1 MQNPKFS
8 GHMQRRINIKEET
21 MEKKSFF
28 GWPLVIVL
36 GLMYFM
42 SSGFVLS
49 TAQIVNP
56 MMLQD
61 PSMGMTGTALG
72 AGFSLFVLMQ
82 GLPSPLVGQ
91 MVAKKGARFTMAIGG
106 IIMLI
111 AALAMVF
118 LVKSD
123 ILYFVFFGIILSVST
138 IMVGQISVQST
149 VGEWFVAKRGVAM
162 AVTMGIGG
170 LASFAAPLVVNSI
183 VGASGGAWQSGWYLI
198 TVFALISIPLAL
210 LVVKNKPSDIGQ
222 TPDGATPDASNGKAK
237 RVLKVYKNTDKI
249 EYRQAI
255 RSPFFWL
262 IAIGGAGGFCAFSL
276 ATSQGVIHFTSLGFD
291 NGAIVGAAAAMGIA
305 SMIGKLAIGLLADII
320 EPIRIIG
327 AALVLV
333 VVGILCAAMAS
344 NVAMIYVYYVCTGL
358 GFGAIATNLPTT
370 VANYFGLTAY
380 PKNLSTTMLTT
391 TILSSIIPV
400 MAGALYDATGFATTA
415 FYVTA
420 AIVAVCA
427 VCAFLVRIPEKARNM
442 Q

>member
-1 MQNPKFS
+1 
-8 GHMQRRINIKEET
+8 

-28 GWPLVIVL
+28 GWPLVVVL

-61 PSMGMTGTALG
+61 PSMGLNGTVLG

-91 MVAKKGARFTMAIGG
+91 LVAKKGARFTMAIGSV
-106 IIMLI
+106 IMLV
-111 AALAMVF
+111 AALAMIF
-118 LVKSD
+118 FVKSAA
-123 ILYFVFFGIILSVST
+123 LYFVFFGIILSVST

-149 VGEWFVAKRGVAM
+149 VGQWFVAKRGVAM

-170 LASFAAPLVVNSI
+170 LASFVAPLVVNNI
-183 VGASGGAWQSGWYLI
+183 IGASGGAWQSGWYLI
-198 TVFALISIPLAL
+198 VVFAIVSLPLAL
-210 LVVKNKPSDIGQ
+210 LVIRNKPADIGQ
-222 TPDGATPDASNGKAK
+222 VPDGIALDRPGDTAVKA
-237 RVLKVYKNTDKI
+237 LKVYKNAGRI

-262 IAIGGAGGFCAFSL
+262 IAVGGAGGFCAFSL

-291 NGAIVGAAAAMGIA
+291 TGTIVGAAAIMGVA
-305 SMIGKLAIGLLADII
+305 SIIGKLVISLLADII

-327 AALVLV
+327 AALVV
-333 VVGILCAAMAS
+333 IVIGILCAALAT
-344 NVAMIYVYYVCTGL
+344 NDAMVYAYYICTGL
-358 GFGAIATNLPTT
+358 GFGTIATNLPTT
-370 VANYFGLTAY
+370 IANYFGLTAY
-380 PKNLSTTMLTT
+380 PKNLSTIMLTT
-391 TILSSIIPV
+391 TIISSIIPL

-415 FYVTA
+415 FFVTA
-420 AIVAVCA
+420 GIVAVCA
-427 VCAFLVRIPEKARNM
+427 VCAFLVRIPKRTNA
-442 Q
+442 

>member
-1 MQNPKFS
+1 
-8 GHMQRRINIKEET
+8 

-28 GWPLVIVL
+28 GWPLVVVL

-61 PSMGMTGTALG
+61 PSMGLNGTVLG

-91 MVAKKGARFTMAIGG
+91 LVAKKGARFTMAIGSV
-106 IIMLI
+106 IMLV
-111 AALAMVF
+111 AALAMIF
-118 LVKSD
+118 FVKSAA
-123 ILYFVFFGIILSVST
+123 LYFVFFGIILSVST

-149 VGEWFVAKRGVAM
+149 VGQWFVAKRGVAM

-170 LASFAAPLVVNSI
+170 LASFVAPLVVNNI
-183 VGASGGAWQSGWYLI
+183 IGASGGAWQSGWYLI
-198 TVFALISIPLAL
+198 VVFAIVSLPLAL
-210 LVVKNKPSDIGQ
+210 LVIRNKPADIGQ
-222 TPDGATPDASNGKAK
+222 VPDGIALDRPGDTAVKA
-237 RVLKVYKNTDKI
+237 LKVYKNAGRI

-262 IAIGGAGGFCAFSL
+262 IAVGGAGGFCAFSL

-291 NGAIVGAAAAMGIA
+291 TGTIVGAAAIMGVA
-305 SMIGKLAIGLLADII
+305 SIIGKLVISLLADII

-327 AALVLV
+327 AALVV
-333 VVGILCAAMAS
+333 IVIGILCAALAT
-344 NVAMIYVYYVCTGL
+344 NDAMVYACYICTGL
-358 GFGAIATNLPTT
+358 GFGTIATNLPTT
-370 VANYFGLTAY
+370 IANYFGLTAY
-380 PKNLSTTMLTT
+380 PKNLSTIMLTT
-391 TILSSIIPV
+391 TIISSIIPL

-415 FYVTA
+415 FFVTA
-420 AIVAVCA
+420 GIVAVCA
-427 VCAFLVRIPEKARNM
+427 VCAFLVRIPKRTNA
-442 Q
+442 

>member
-1 MQNPKFS
+1 
-8 GHMQRRINIKEET
+8 
-21 MEKKSFF
+21 MEKKKFF
-28 GWPLVIVL
+28 GWPLTVVL
-36 GLMYFM
+36 GIMYFC
-42 SSGFVLS
+42 SSGFVLA

-61 PSMGMTGTALG
+61 PSMGLTGTVLG

-91 MVAKKGARFTMAIGG
+91 LVAKKGAKFTMAVGG
-106 IIMLI
+106 AIMLL
-111 AALAMVF
+111 AALAMIF
-118 LVKSD
+118 IVKD
-123 ILYFVFFGIILSVST
+123 AIMYFIIFGVIMSVST
-138 IMVGQISVQST
+138 IMAGQISVQST

-170 LASFAAPLVVNSI
+170 LASFAAPLVVNNI
-183 VGASGGAWQSGWYLI
+183 IGASGGAWQSGWYLI
-198 TVFALISIPLAL
+198 AIFGIIIIPLAL
-210 LVVKNKPSDIGQ
+210 FVVKNRPADIGQ
-222 TPDGATPDASNGKAK
+222 EPDGGAGAAAGGAQKP
-237 RVLKVYKNTDKI
+237 LKVYKNTDKI

-262 IAIGGAGGFCAFSL
+262 IAVGGSGGFCAFSL

-291 NGAIVGAAAAMGIA
+291 PGTIVAAVSIMGIA
-305 SMIGKLAIGLLADII
+305 SLIGKLVIGLLADTI

-327 AALVLV
+327 AALVLIV
-333 VVGILCAAMAS
+333 IGILCAAMAT
-344 NVAMIYVYYVCTGL
+344 NDIMMYIYYICTGL
-358 GFGAIATNLPTT
+358 GFGSIATNLPTT

-391 TILSSIIPV
+391 TIISSIIPI
-400 MAGALYDATGFATTA
+400 MAGALFDATGYATTA

-427 VCAFLVRIPEKARNM
+427 ICAFVVRIPKKKQQA
-442 Q
+442 

>member
-1 MQNPKFS
+1 
-8 GHMQRRINIKEET
+8 

-28 GWPLVIVL
+28 GWPLVVVL

-42 SSGFVLS
+42 SSGFVLA

-61 PSMGMTGTALG
+61 PSMGLTGTVLG

-91 MVAKKGARFTMAIGG
+91 LVAKKGAKFTMAVGG
-106 IIMLI
+106 VIMLV
-111 AALAMVF
+111 AALAMIFV
-118 LVKSD
+118 VKSA
-123 ILYFVFFGIILSVST
+123 ILYFIFFGVILSVST

-170 LASFAAPLVVNSI
+170 LASFAAPLVVNNI
-183 VGASGGAWQSGWYLI
+183 IGASGGAWQSGWYLI
-198 TVFALISIPLAL
+198 AVFAVISIPLAL
-210 LVVKNKPSDIGQ
+210 LVVKNKPADIGQ
-222 TPDGATPDASNGKAK
+222 VPDGSTDAAAGGAK
-237 RVLKVYKNTDKI
+237 KPLKVYKNTGQI

-255 RSPFFWL
+255 RSPYFWL
-262 IAIGGAGGFCAFSL
+262 IAVGSAGGFCAFSL
-276 ATSQGVIHFTSLGFD
+276 ATSQGIIHFTSLGFD
-291 NGAIVGAAAAMGIA
+291 TGTIVGAAAVMGIA
-305 SMIGKLAIGLLADII
+305 SIIGKLVIGLLADTI

-327 AALVLV
+327 AALVV
-333 VVGILCAAMAS
+333 IVIGIVCAAMAT
-344 NVAMIYVYYVCTGL
+344 NAAMIYVYYICTGL
-358 GFGAIATNLPTT
+358 GFGSIATNLPTT

-391 TILSSIIPV
+391 TIISSIIPI

-415 FYVTA
+415 FFVTA
-420 AIVAVCA
+420 GIVAVCA
-427 VCAFLVRIPEKARNM
+427 VCAFLVRIPKKEKAA
-442 Q
+442 

>member
-1 MQNPKFS
+1 
-8 GHMQRRINIKEET
+8 

-28 GWPLVIVL
+28 GWPLVVVL

-42 SSGFVLS
+42 SSGFVLA

-61 PSMGMTGTALG
+61 PSMGLTGTVLG

-91 MVAKKGARFTMAIGG
+91 LVAKKGAKFTMAVGG
-106 IIMLI
+106 VIMLV
-111 AALAMVF
+111 AALAMIFV
-118 LVKSD
+118 VKSA
-123 ILYFVFFGIILSVST
+123 ILYFIFFGVILSVST

-170 LASFAAPLVVNSI
+170 LASFAAPLVVNNI
-183 VGASGGAWQSGWYLI
+183 IGASGGAWQSGWYLI
-198 TVFALISIPLAL
+198 AVFAVISIPLAL
-210 LVVKNKPSDIGQ
+210 LVVKNKPADIGQ
-222 TPDGATPDASNGKAK
+222 VPDGSTDAAAGGAK
-237 RVLKVYKNTDKI
+237 KPLKVYKNTGQV

-255 RSPFFWL
+255 RSPYFWL
-262 IAIGGAGGFCAFSL
+262 IAVGSAGGFCAFSL

-291 NGAIVGAAAAMGIA
+291 TGTIVGAAAVMGIA
-305 SMIGKLAIGLLADII
+305 SIIGKLVIGLLADTI

-327 AALVLV
+327 AALVV
-333 VVGILCAAMAS
+333 IVIGIVCAAMAT
-344 NVAMIYVYYVCTGL
+344 NAAMIYVYYICTGL
-358 GFGAIATNLPTT
+358 GFGSIATNLPTT

-391 TILSSIIPV
+391 TIISSIIPI

-415 FYVTA
+415 FFVTA
-420 AIVAVCA
+420 GIVAVCA
-427 VCAFLVRIPEKARNM
+427 VCAFLVRIPKKEKAA
-442 Q
+442 